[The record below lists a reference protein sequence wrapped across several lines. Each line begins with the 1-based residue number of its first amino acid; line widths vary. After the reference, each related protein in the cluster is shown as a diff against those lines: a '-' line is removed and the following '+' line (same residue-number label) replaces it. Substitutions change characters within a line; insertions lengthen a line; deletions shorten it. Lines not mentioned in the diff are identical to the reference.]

1 MEMKSALRDKNREF
15 ASRLRYWKTLPVFDQ
30 HRLESSTCGDKQ
42 FITEVLQAY
51 FTLIPESLEHI
62 QGAIDKG
69 NGYMLRYYAHSA
81 KGSSQ
86 AVGAERLA
94 AMFHMLEKELDLVD
108 AELVLP
114 SLRDEMRQVQVQLQ
128 GLEAA

>member
-1 MEMKSALRDKNREF
+1 M
-15 ASRLRYWKTLPVFDQ
+15 
-30 HRLESSTCGDKQ
+30 
-42 FITEVLQAY
+42 
-51 FTLIPESLEHI
+51 
-62 QGAIDKG
+62 
-69 NGYMLRYYAHSA
+69 
-81 KGSSQ
+81 
-86 AVGAERLA
+86 GAERLA